1 MKEACE
7 QYREWLKEDLA
18 GELDPGRR
26 DELKNHLAQ
35 CGACSRE
42 QSELEATWGGLSE
55 LRDEPAPQH
64 FFVYEDLPRKRTAWN
79 PLSGLSQGWR
89 WAFASLLLVGF
100 GIALVLLL
108 SQVRVEVGSGSIAVN
123 FGSID
128 QAAAERKSQEELTAA
143 IRAVVQEENRQWI
156 SQLRDEVEG
165 LVKKGSQDD
174 RASFELAMTA
184 LEKQFEGR
192 LESQEEN
199 LKVSFTTALGESVDL
214 LTEQRRTDAA
224 QIRQVL
230 SRFAAFNRYQAGQST
245 AIIETLTEI
254 ADNRSDGRQGAR

>member
-7 QYREWLKEDLA
+7 QYREWLKENLV

-26 DELKNHLAQ
+26 DELENHLAQ

-42 QSELEATWGGLSE
+42 QSELEAAWGALSE

-64 FFVYEDLPRKRTAWN
+64 FFVYEDLPHKRSGWN

-89 WAFASLLLVGF
+89 WAFATLLVGF
-100 GIALVLLL
+100 GIVLVLLI
-108 SQVRVEVGSGSIAVN
+108 SQARVEIGSGTIAFS
-123 FGSID
+123 FGPFD
-128 QAAAERKSQEELTAA
+128 QVAADRKSQEELAAA
-143 IRAVVQEENRQWI
+143 IRSVVQEENRQWI
-156 SQLRDEVEG
+156 SQFQEEVDA

-174 RASFELAMTA
+174 RASFALAMTA
-184 LEKQFEGR
+184 LEKQFEDR
-192 LESQEEN
+192 LDSQEES

-230 SRFAAFNRYQAGQST
+230 SRFAAFNRYQVGQST
-245 AIIETLTEI
+245 AIIETLTDL